1 MLDLTKLADDGV
13 AALGK
18 LDAVATKVESAVT
31 TGGPEAVKIL
41 EEVKA
46 VLGEIG
52 PVLNTIMPLIAM
64 LSNFFPH
71 ATPAQAPGSKP
82 AGAQ

>member
-1 MLDLTKLADDGV
+1 MIDIAKLADDGV

-18 LDAVATKVESAVT
+18 LESIATKVETAVQ

-41 EEVKA
+41 EEVKT

-52 PVLNTIMPLIAM
+52 PVLNQIMPLITM
-64 LSNFFPH
+64 ISNFFPH
-71 ATPAQAPGSKP
+71 AATPPAP
-82 AGAQ
+82 AAVAHH